1 MCKVLRRYAECLEMV
16 GSDFVL
22 NDRRQQILSMVKTK
36 GEIQLQELKEIF
48 TDVSTMT
55 LRRDLINLENE
66 GHLIRTYGG
75 AVSIKKVAVPPGEEN
90 AYNVRATEN
99 VEAKMKI
106 AEKAVGLVEKG
117 RSIYF
122 DAGST
127 LMCLAR
133 IIPDESFSILT
144 NGSNIAL
151 ELVKKLRPSIVTL
164 GGQINRNTLSV
175 SGPYANSLIDMMN
188 IDLAF
193 MSASGFSIDS
203 GFTVGNI
210 YECELK
216 RKVVKR
222 AQKVILLMDTSKI
235 NKNLPFT
242 YATLDDIDI
251 WVCEK
256 PLTDELMQEIS
267 RYNTRVV

>member
-1 MCKVLRRYAECLEMV
+1 M
-16 GSDFVL
+16 L
-22 NDRRQQILSMVKTK
+22 NERQQQILNIMENT
-36 GEIQLQELKEIF
+36 GEIQLQQLKEMF
-48 TDVSTMT
+48 PDVSTMT

-66 GHLIRTYGG
+66 GYLIRTYGG
-75 AVSIKKVAVPPGEEN
+75 AVSVKKVGVTQKEED
-90 AYNVRATEN
+90 AYSIRATEN

-106 AEKAVGLVEKG
+106 AEKAVGMVETG

-133 IIPDESFSILT
+133 IIPDDSFSILT
-144 NGSNIAL
+144 SGANIAL
-151 ELVKKLRPSIVTL
+151 ELVKKLRPSVVTL
-164 GGQINRNTLSV
+164 GGQINRNTLSM
-175 SGPYANSLIDMMN
+175 SGPYANSLLDLVN

-193 MSASGFSIDS
+193 MSASGFSVDS

-222 AQKVILLMDTSKI
+222 AKKVIMLMDTSKI

-242 YATLDDIDI
+242 YATLEDIDI

-256 PLTDELMQEIS
+256 PLPEDLMEEI
-267 RYNTRVV
+267 RRHDVEVL

>member
-1 MCKVLRRYAECLEMV
+1 M
-16 GSDFVL
+16 L
-22 NDRRQQILSMVKTK
+22 NDRQQRILNIMESE
-36 GEIQLQELKEIF
+36 GEIQLQKLKELF
-48 TDVSTMT
+48 PDVSAMT

-66 GHLIRTYGG
+66 GYIIRTYGG
-75 AVSIKKVAVPPGEEN
+75 AVSVKKVNVTQREED
-90 AYNVRATEN
+90 AYSIRMTEN

-106 AEKAVGLVEKG
+106 AEKAVSMVETG

-127 LMCLAR
+127 LMCLAS
-133 IIPDESFSILT
+133 IIPDECSSILT
-144 NGSNIAL
+144 SGANIAL
-151 ELVKKLRPSIVTL
+151 ELVKKLRPSVVTL
-164 GGQINRNTLSV
+164 GGQMNRNTLST
-175 SGPYANSLIDMMN
+175 SGPYANSILDMVN

-193 MSASGFSIDS
+193 MSASGFSVDS

-216 RKVVKR
+216 RKVVNK
-222 AQKVILLMDTSKI
+222 AKKVIMLMDSSKI

-242 YATLDDIDI
+242 YATLEDIDI

-256 PLTDELMQEIS
+256 LLPEDLMTELKKNNVELI
-267 RYNTRVV
+267 

>member
-1 MCKVLRRYAECLEMV
+1 M
-16 GSDFVL
+16 L
-22 NDRRQQILSMVKTK
+22 NERQQQILNIAETK
-36 GEIQLQELKEIF
+36 GEVQLQELKEIF

-75 AVSIKKVAVPPGEEN
+75 AVSIKKVAGPAGEEN
-90 AYNVRATEN
+90 AYSVRATEN

-106 AEKAVGLVEKG
+106 AEKAVGMVEKG

-133 IIPDESFSILT
+133 ILPDENFSILT
-144 NGSNIAL
+144 SGTNIAM
-151 ELVKKLRPSIVTL
+151 ELVKKLRPSVVTL

-175 SGPYANSLIDMMN
+175 SGPYANSLIDMVN

-210 YECELK
+210 YESELK

-222 AQKVILLMDTSKI
+222 AQKVILLMDTSKV

-242 YATLDDIDI
+242 YAALDDIDV
-251 WVCEK
+251 WVCER
-256 PLTDELMQEIS
+256 PLTDDLMKETEKYGIQ
-267 RYNTRVV
+267 VL

>member
-1 MCKVLRRYAECLEMV
+1 MINSL
-16 GSDFVL
+16 L
-22 NDRRQQILSMVKTK
+22 NDRQRQILNIIENK
-36 GEIQLQELKEIF
+36 GEVQLQELKEVF
-48 TDVSTMT
+48 PDVSAMT

-75 AVSIKKVAVPPGEEN
+75 AVSVKRTGAFQKEEDD
-90 AYNVRATEN
+90 YSIRALEN
-99 VEAKMKI
+99 VEAKTII
-106 AEKAVGLVEKG
+106 AQKAVLMLETG

-144 NGSNIAL
+144 SSINIAL
-151 ELVKKLRPSIVTL
+151 ELVKKMRPSVFTL
-164 GGQINRNTLSV
+164 GGQVSRNTLST
-175 SGPYANSLIDMMN
+175 SGPYANYILDMVN

-193 MSASGFSIDS
+193 MSASGFSVEN

-216 RKVVKR
+216 RKVVEK
-222 AQKVILLMDTSKI
+222 AKKAIMLMDSSKI

-242 YATLDDIDI
+242 YSTLKDIDI

-256 PLTDELMQEIS
+256 ALPEELMDEAKK
-267 RYNTRVV
+267 NGVVII